1 MHPFSRVAI
10 ALVTVFVVA
19 TAAANT
25 ATQPMP
31 RDEAWLRRHE
41 GFVAE
46 ARRGG
51 IDVVFLGDSLTDLWR
66 REGRAAWEKHFVPLR
81 AANFGIDGDRTQH
94 LLWRLQHGAVDGP
107 APKVVV
113 LLISTNNAGNE
124 RNSDVPRNTTTEAIA
139 GVTLVV
145 QTLRAKLP
153 DTNILLLGLLPRGER
168 GSPVR
173 TQVGEI
179 NRALS
184 GLDDGRR
191 IRFLDIGPAFLSP
204 DGSLSREIMPDLLH
218 MSEAGYAVFAA
229 ALRDPL
235 TGLLAANR

>member
-1 MHPFSRVAI
+1 MQPALPFAFLLAVLVA
-10 ALVTVFVVA
+10 T

-25 ATQPMP
+25 ATQPVP

-41 GFVAE
+41 DFVAE

-66 REGRAAWEKHFVPLR
+66 REGRAAWEEHFAPLR

-94 LLWRLQHGAVDGP
+94 LLWRLQHGVADGP

-113 LLISTNNAGNE
+113 LLIGTNNAGNE
-124 RNSDVPRNTTTEAIA
+124 RNSDVPRNTTAEAIA

-153 DTNILLLGLLPRGER
+153 DTTILLLGLLPRGEKDT
-168 GSPVR
+168 PIR

-184 GLDDGRR
+184 GLDNGRR
-191 IRFLDIGPAFLSP
+191 IRFLDIGSEFLSP

-229 ALRDPL
+229 ALRNPL
-235 TGLLAANR
+235 AKLLAANR